1 MKSIIIALLLIAHLS
16 AQSQNDQGTI
26 VYNRQIN
33 YVKMMTDLPYLSEEE
48 KDRTKLSWGSGTWDT
63 NYNLTFDP
71 NGAVYTYGK
80 TEREYNYSWR
90 QDEFLIIDDLKK
102 AEQMK
107 QFVIGGRLYLL
118 EDEKPRTKWKIKNEI
133 REIEGYLC
141 MKAVTEDTIKGQTI
155 VAWFSDQIPV
165 AAGPEGYTGLPG
177 MILMLDINDG
187 AAIIEATMVDLAVV
201 QHPIPKKIK
210 GKKLELTE
218 YDALIEKFM
227 AESIEGERNP
237 FWEIRY

>member
-1 MKSIIIALLLIAHLS
+1 MKQIVISVLLFGFFCAN
-16 AQSQNDQGTI
+16 AQNDHGTI
-26 VYNRQIN
+26 VYNRQID
-33 YVKMMTDLPYLSEEE
+33 YVKMMADLPFLSEEE
-48 KDRTKLSWGSGTWDT
+48 KDRIKLTWGKGTWDT

-80 TEREYNYSWR
+80 TEREYSYSWR
-90 QDEFLIIDDLKK
+90 QDEFLIIDDLKRS
-102 AEQMK
+102 EQTI
-107 QFVIGGRLYLL
+107 QFVMGGRLYLL

-141 MKAVTEDTIKGQTI
+141 MKAETTDPAKNQTI

-187 AAIIEATMVDLAVV
+187 TAIIEASSVDLAVAE
-201 QHPIPKKIK
+201 HPIPKKIK
-210 GKKLELTE
+210 GKKLGLTE
-218 YDALIEKFM
+218 YDELIEKFF

-237 FWEIRY
+237 YWEIRY